1 MIVPKY
7 GHNSVERNL
16 VKRRLRTLVR
26 CELLPKVGASGA
38 VLDVVVRALPSAYG
52 ASFATLQLEIASM
65 TAKLTTTPPTKI
77 PSTKIPP
84 P

>member
-26 CELLPKVGASGA
+26 CELLPKVDASGA
-38 VLDVVVRALPSAYG
+38 VLDVVVRALPAAYG
-52 ASFATLQLEIASM
+52 ASFATLQREIATM
-65 TAKLTTTPPTKI
+65 TAKLTTTSPTKI
-77 PSTKIPP
+77 PSP
-84 P
+84 

>member
-26 CELLPKVGASGA
+26 CELLPNVEASG
-38 VLDVVVRALPSAYG
+38 VPLELVVRAMPSAYG
-52 ASFATLQLEIASM
+52 VSFAVLQGDVARIVAQLTASR
-65 TAKLTTTPPTKI
+65 PR
-77 PSTKIPP
+77 
-84 P
+84 